1 MKTSLIN
8 PSTGIYPAEDYAHG
22 IQLTG
27 FDKLLLVA
35 GTMGLLRNSLL
46 WSGTISAGSWPKP
59 IWGSTASCV

>member
-35 GTMGLLRNSLL
+35 GTMGL
-46 WSGTISAGSWPKP
+46 TPDH
-59 IWGSTASCV
+59 C